1 MSWLQEQSRELLEFT
16 LQRSSSCYLSSALEG
31 KIYWV
36 NDSFSECMGYTP
48 MELERRTWMDLSLKD
63 DNLDADIEAAKQ
75 LEAGVITS
83 YSVMKFYLPKGGKPQ
98 LGWLNV
104 QRYPQYGPIQVCICH
119 WDPVKEDASPALAI
133 STKAIDKMSASLD
146 ELKDILVQIEQQG
159 AATNLVQKGVV
170 IWLKICAEYPK
181 ATICVGLFLIC
192 LIGGSAAVNAI
203 GAVKKIMTGDVTAT
217 P

>member
-1 MSWLQEQSRELLEFT
+1 MPWLQEQSRELLEFA
-16 LQRSSSCYLSSALEG
+16 LQHSSSCYLLCALEG
-31 KIYWV
+31 TIYWV
-36 NDSFSECMGYTP
+36 NDSFAQCMGYTP
-48 MELERRTWMDLSLKD
+48 RELERRTWMDLSLKD
-63 DNLDADIEAAKQ
+63 ENFEADVESAKQ
-75 LEAGVITS
+75 LESGAINS
-83 YSVMKFYLPKGGKPQ
+83 YSVMKFYLPKGEKPQ

-104 QRYPQYGPIQVCICH
+104 QRYPQYGPLQVCICH
-119 WDPVKEDASPALAI
+119 WDPVREDSSPALAI

-146 ELKDILVQIEQQG
+146 DLKEILVQIEQQG

-181 ATICVGLFLIC
+181 ATICVALFFIC
-192 LIGGSAAVNAI
+192 LVGGSAAVNAI